1 MTRTQTTNRQEVNE
15 VGMTDA
21 QWKSYLRAMIDD
33 LEDALALNPDNAVLK
48 KMIARLK
55 LDLEG

>member
-1 MTRTQTTNRQEVNE
+1 
-15 VGMTDA
+15 MTDA

-33 LEDALALNPDNAVLK
+33 LEDALKLNPDNAVLK